1 VKRGGTKKKS
11 KIAPLKKSCKQRRKN
26 IKKHCD
32 ERNSKKKHQAYQFI
46 IVLGKRDKTNGCN
59 KTNSKHNNQKLTPH
73 TYFLI

>member
-46 IVLGKRDKTNGCN
+46 LFWANVTKQMVVTKQTASTTTKN
-59 KTNSKHNNQKLTPH
+59 
-73 TYFLI
+73 